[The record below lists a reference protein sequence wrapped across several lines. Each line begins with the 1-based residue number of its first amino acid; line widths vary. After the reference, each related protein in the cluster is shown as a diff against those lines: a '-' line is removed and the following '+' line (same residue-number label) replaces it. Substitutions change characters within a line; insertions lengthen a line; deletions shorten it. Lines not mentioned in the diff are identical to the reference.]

1 MKEFFNKPGF
11 FLSKSTQIKSNTC
24 IYFDLLTDSEPKIR
38 AHFFLLNSYL
48 SIFIS
53 AGLSYTLLDQ
63 VFSSISLDQDFYEK
77 VIPGVGFQSPLLVWI
92 KIFPRN
98 LVQFIELVSKTLT
111 LIVHKSQKYGA
122 KNFFKR
128 KDWHP

>member
-77 VIPGVGFQSPLLVWI
+77 VIPGIGLQH
-92 KIFPRN
+92 R
-98 LVQFIELVSKTLT
+98 E
-111 LIVHKSQKYGA
+111 
-122 KNFFKR
+122 
-128 KDWHP
+128 